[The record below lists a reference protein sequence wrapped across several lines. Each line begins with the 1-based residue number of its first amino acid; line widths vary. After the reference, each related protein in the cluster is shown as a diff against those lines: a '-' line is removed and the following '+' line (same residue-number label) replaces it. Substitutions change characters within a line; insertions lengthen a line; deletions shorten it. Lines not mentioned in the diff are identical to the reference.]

1 MATCKVTG
9 RCDASTP
16 PIEGATLQQA
26 PEAAPMWRLS
36 DDGLA
41 IRRRFTAQN
50 FLAALAFFNKA
61 GEVAER
67 HGHHPDLHL
76 TNYRDVEVV
85 LTTHHIGKLSAFDFA
100 VASDLDALDVQYSK
114 KWLKENPLPTAPA
127 PPPAP

>member
-1 MATCKVTG
+1 MALETELLRESFAFVVHKE
-9 RCDASTP
+9 P
-16 PIEGATLQQA
+16 ELTL
-26 PEAAPMWRLS
+26 R
-36 DDGLA
+36 
-41 IRRRFTAQN
+41 
-50 FLAALAFFNKA
+50 
-61 GEVAER
+61 EVAER